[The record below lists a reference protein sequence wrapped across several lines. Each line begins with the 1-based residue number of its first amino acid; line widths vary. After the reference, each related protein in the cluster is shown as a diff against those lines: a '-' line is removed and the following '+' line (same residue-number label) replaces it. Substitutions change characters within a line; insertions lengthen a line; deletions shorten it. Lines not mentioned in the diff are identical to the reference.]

1 MLLTAVDDN
10 FLPEAIP
17 LIRSAARFERS
28 RTFHLFLV
36 NSSPDRVRDLERAH
50 PNLCVEHVKWS
61 TDVDCWRGVMC
72 CARSIPLQRLIDGG
86 DEPLVYLDS
95 DTLLTRPLDE
105 LFHLLKTH
113 ELLVD
118 YRPQVKVMGAG
129 GTPHGG
135 TFNSGVIAVRPTENT
150 RAMFQAYN
158 QELREWVDSGKT
170 LCHIDEEA
178 GVSTCIDQEFL
189 YTFYEQFKDRVSFEP
204 LPKKFNDARFNSDS
218 VVWHGKG
225 TARKNPQYVLAKLFY
240 TNRLAYY
247 PFALFYAYPLFVVR
261 FFYRILRGRK

>member
-1 MLLTAVDDN
+1 MLLTAVDDK

-17 LIRSAARFERS
+17 LIKSAARFEPDRP
-28 RTFHLFLV
+28 FHLFLV
-36 NSSPDRVRDLERAH
+36 NSSPERVESLHRAH
-50 PNLCVEHVKWS
+50 PNLHVEHVDWS

-72 CARSIPLQRLIDGG
+72 CARSIPLQRLIEEG

-105 LFHLLKTH
+105 LFGLLRTH

-118 YRPQVKVMGAG
+118 YRPQVCVHGAG

-135 TFNSGVIAVRPTENT
+135 TFNSGVIAVRPTDNT
-150 RAMFQAYN
+150 RAMFREYN
-158 QELREWVDSGKT
+158 DVLREWVDGGRT
-170 LCHIDEEA
+170 LCHFDEDA

-189 YTFYEQFKDRVSFEP
+189 YVIYEKFKDRIDFEP
-204 LPKKFNDARFNSDS
+204 LPKKFNDARFKPDS

-225 TARKNPQYVLAKLFY
+225 SARKNPQYVLAKLFY
-240 TNRLAYY
+240 TNRLGYY

-261 FFYRILRGRK
+261 FFYRRIRGRR